1 MNYRLIYREPGK
13 RPGTTRWAK
22 RHVASVVEAEGWL
35 NANGETAFLPAFVET
50 PGNRYQRPE
59 TVAILGPSLS

>member
-13 RPGTTRWAK
+13 RPGTTRQAK
-22 RHVASVVEAEGWL
+22 RPVNSVAEAADWI
-35 NANGETAFLPAFVET
+35 NANHETAFLPASVET

-59 TVAILGPSLS
+59 VVAILGN